1 MKIVRSHFHTM
12 LLAGLTAGLF
22 ASAAAAQQQPAVN
35 PAAPAQP
42 PVSREAQPGGGPGS
56 QPMVSP
62 TPAQGTQAPN
72 AAATP
77 GPTAQTP
84 TPPPSWQQGRPEAE
98 AAVKLAPVPALPIA
112 APIDKLPINKLTL
125 PKGFNIEVYA
135 GGLTN
140 ARSLRVDDKGNVY
153 VSTRTI
159 DKVYAVTDKN
169 GKKEVKTLA
178 TGLNSPNGIALHN
191 GTLYIAEINKI
202 SKIDN
207 IADQLDNPPK
217 PTVIYDDLPSD
228 APHGWKFLTVGPD
241 NRLYFNVGAPCNI
254 CMPSEKHAQIRS
266 IKLDG
271 SDPQVVARGIRQ
283 IVGMDWHPTLKQLYF
298 TENQRDWLSEDQP
311 NDKLNRMTQ
320 PGKDNF
326 GFPYCGGGD
335 IPDPQFGWGHSC
347 DEFTKPIAQ
356 LGPHSAPLGMRF
368 YTGKMFPVQYRNAV
382 FIARHGSWN
391 KSKKLGGDVIVAH
404 LNPDGTV
411 KSFEPFISGFIVD
424 NNYVGRPVDMEW
436 LKDGSMLLSDD
447 YNGAVYRI
455 TYGPQ
460 KVSSAR

>member
-1 MKIVRSHFHTM
+1 VTPS
-12 LLAGLTAGLF
+12 
-22 ASAAAAQQQPAVN
+22 PAT
-35 PAAPAQP
+35 QP
-42 PVSREAQPGGGPGS
+42 PVPPSAQPGAGPGS
-56 QPMVSP
+56 QPLVSP
-62 TPAQGTQAPN
+62 PAPAAQAPTSGQ
-72 AAATP
+72 AAQAPAT
-77 GPTAQTP
+77 
-84 TPPPSWQQGRPEAE
+84 PPSWTQGRPEGEGAL
-98 AAVKLAPVPALPIA
+98 KLAPVPALPIA
-112 APIDKLPINKLTL
+112 TAVDKLPTTNLKL
-125 PKGFNIEVYA
+125 PKGFNIEVFA
-135 GGLTN
+135 AGLTN
-140 ARSLRVDDKGNVY
+140 ARSLRVDDKGNVF
-153 VSTRTI
+153 VTTRVL
-159 DKVYAVTDKN
+159 DRVYAVTDKS

-178 TGLNSPNGIALHN
+178 TGLNSPNGIALRN

-202 SKIDN
+202 SKIEN
-207 IADQLDNPPK
+207 VADRLDNPPK

-241 NRLYFNVGAPCNI
+241 NKLYFNVGAPCNI
-254 CMPSEKHAQIRS
+254 CVPSDRHAQIRR
-266 IKLDG
+266 INLDG
-271 SDPQVVARGIRQ
+271 SGMEVVARGIRQ

-311 NDKLNRMTQ
+311 NDKLNRLAN
-320 PGKDNF
+320 PGADNF

-356 LGPHSAPLGMRF
+356 LGPHTAPLGMRF
-368 YTGKMFPVQYRNAV
+368 YTGKMFPAQYKNAI

-391 KSKKLGGDVIVAH
+391 KSKKIGGDVVVAK

-411 KSFEPFISGFIVD
+411 RSMEPFITGFIVD

-460 KVSSAR
+460 RLSTRQ